1 MKPTQ
6 RLLFSFAAIATL
18 AAALFGFHSRAA
30 GQKTKHAHHPYDA
43 TGAINEP
50 KLFAESILGASEE
63 VYGPSFS
70 PDGKTLY
77 FAKRVNERKLE
88 KIFVSR
94 FEKNSWTSPQ
104 VAEFSGT
111 YFDKEPFVSPDGRK
125 IFFASRRPAP
135 DNPARK
141 DFDIWMVEKSGS
153 SWSAP
158 RNLGPTVNSAGYDNY
173 PAVAAN
179 GNLYFGSVRDGG
191 RGEGDLYVSRFVGG
205 KYLPAENLG
214 PIINTAEN
222 EADPY
227 IAPDESYIIYSA
239 EHTGGM
245 GEGDLYI
252 SFRHGGA
259 WTAPRSL
266 GPKVNSAD
274 YEYTPL
280 VSPNGKYLF
289 FSRGWG
295 RIYQI
300 ELSALDL
307 KH

>member
-1 MKPTQ
+1 MKSSVYV
-6 RLLFSFAAIATL
+6 LFSLIALTFAALVTL
-18 AAALFGFHSRAA
+18 HPRAE
-30 GQKTKHAHHPYDA
+30 GQKSKLASHPYDVA
-43 TGAINEP
+43 SAVSEP
-50 KLFAESILGASEE
+50 KLFAEGVINTGED
-63 VYGPSFS
+63 VYGPAFS
-70 PDGKTLY
+70 PDGRTLY

-94 FEKNSWTSPQ
+94 FEKNSWTTPQ

-111 YFDKEPFVSPDGRK
+111 YFDKEPFVSPDGKK
-125 IFFASRRPAP
+125 IFFASRRPTA
-135 DNPARK
+135 DNPAKK
-141 DFDIWMVEKSGS
+141 DFDIWMVEKGKQG
-153 SWSAP
+153 WSAP
-158 RNLGPTVNSAGYDNY
+158 LNLGPAVNSAGYDNY

-179 GNLYFGSVRDGG
+179 GNLYFGSVREGG
-191 RGEGDLYVSRFVGG
+191 RGEGDLYVSRLAGG
-205 KYLPAENLG
+205 KYLAAENLG
-214 PIINTAEN
+214 PIVNTAEN

-227 IAPDESYIIYSA
+227 IARDESYIIFSSERA
-239 EHTGGM
+239 SGA

-252 SFRHGGA
+252 SFRQNGA

-295 RIYQI
+295 KIYQI